1 MCDRLTRG
9 YVVDYFGF
17 RVKNKRLRN
26 VIFNISDFGI
36 MIGAVLLVIAAR

>member
-26 VIFNISDFGI
+26 VIFNVSDLGISG
-36 MIGAVLLVIAAR
+36 GLSLVVVTQI